1 MTTSCFCSNTGFIC
15 LSRLLF
21 SVLQRIDDSFLRYE
35 AFSRRDVS
43 TRQEII
49 VQSTALVDSTQ
60 GRRGQVELYHF
71 VEDFRINA
79 FDENIWFEG
88 SFGVFH
94 RKGKIVSGSDVLSI
108 VQSPTR
114 SIRTEAAL
122 LVVVRVCLLRSNDMS
137 DAVMVVV
144 KRNRWCKLRWWR
156 RWWCVCG
163 YH

>member
-1 MTTSCFCSNTGFIC
+1 MTTLCFYSNTGFIC

-21 SVLQRIDDSFLRYE
+21 VVFQRIDDSFLCYE

-60 GRRGQVELYHF
+60 GRRGQVELNHF

-94 RKGKIVSGSDVLSI
+94 RKWKIVSGSDVLSI

-122 LVVVRVCLLRSNDMS
+122 LVVVRVRLLRSNDMS
-137 DAVMVVV
+137 EAVMIAV
-144 KRNRWCKLRWWR
+144 KRNRWCKLRWRWR
-156 RWWCVCG
+156 
-163 YH
+163 